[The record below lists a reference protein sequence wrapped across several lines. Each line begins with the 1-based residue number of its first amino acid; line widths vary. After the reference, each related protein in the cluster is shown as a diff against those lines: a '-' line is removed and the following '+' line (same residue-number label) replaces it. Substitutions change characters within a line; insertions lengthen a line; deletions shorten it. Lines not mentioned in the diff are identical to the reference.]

1 MARFY
6 DAVNSSELATIE
18 AMLKN
23 GGVEY
28 TLSPGKDSSVCE
40 ILVAEED
47 LAFAESLLSS
57 PAESAGRKVG
67 MATR

>member
-6 DAVNSSELATIE
+6 DAVNSSELARIE
-18 AMLKN
+18 AVLKS

-28 TLSPGKDSSVCE
+28 SLGSEDVVSE

-47 LAFAESLLSS
+47 LAYAESLLTAAGS
-57 PAESAGRKVG
+57 AEGKEAGMSRH
-67 MATR
+67 